1 MGSRTGRGGIEGRR
15 RGGLCAT
22 QPETRKLVILDQE
35 VGYCS
40 FASADWARYADEHV
54 AGWIE
59 GDQRRG
65 SRRGLLDGSP
75 GNAL

>member
-1 MGSRTGRGGIEGRR
+1 
-15 RGGLCAT
+15 
-22 QPETRKLVILDQE
+22 VILDQE